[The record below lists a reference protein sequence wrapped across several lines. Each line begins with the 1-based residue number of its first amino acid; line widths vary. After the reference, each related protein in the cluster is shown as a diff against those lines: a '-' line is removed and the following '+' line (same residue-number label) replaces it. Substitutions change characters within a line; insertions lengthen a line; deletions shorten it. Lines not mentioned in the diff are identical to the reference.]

1 MSFLNI
7 MIIKSK
13 NMFRL
18 IIEINN
24 ILRFNTSRLKLWLFF
39 IYVDKDQKV
48 YT

>member
-1 MSFLNI
+1 

-13 NMFRL
+13 NMFTL

-24 ILRFNTSRLKLWLFF
+24 ILKFNTSILIFWLFF
-39 IYVDKDQKV
+39 IYVDKDEKM

>member
-13 NMFRL
+13 NMFTL

-24 ILRFNTSRLKLWLFF
+24 ILKFSASRLILWLFF
-39 IYVDKDQKV
+39 IYVNKDQKV

>member
-1 MSFLNI
+1 MSFFNI

-13 NMFRL
+13 NMFTL

-24 ILRFNTSRLKLWLFF
+24 ILKFNTSRLFF